1 MRRSEGMPKMTAVG
15 LLLLVLGM
23 VSVSYASV
31 PLYDLFCRVTGYAG
45 TPSVSLAAPNNIL
58 DRAMTVR
65 FNADVNRGLPWSF
78 RPTQN
83 KVTVNIGQPF
93 LAFYR
98 VKNTS
103 DQPVVGTATYNI
115 TPLKVGRYFSKIDC
129 FCFTEQVLQPGEV
142 AKLPVSFFVDPSIID
157 DPEMD
162 KIKTVT
168 LSYTFF
174 KAKSSEQEQLSRA
187 DYSVSP
193 QVN

>member
-1 MRRSEGMPKMTAVG
+1 M
-15 LLLLVLGM
+15 
-23 VSVSYASV
+23 
-31 PLYDLFCRVTGYAG
+31 
-45 TPSVSLAAPNNIL
+45 
-58 DRAMTVR
+58 
-65 FNADVNRGLPWSF
+65 
-78 RPTQN
+78 
-83 KVTVNIGQPF
+83 NIGQPF

-103 DQPVVGTATYNI
+103 DQPDVGTATYNI